1 MNKALITFGC
11 SWTLGVGAGYNGGY
25 FPNNLKEY
33 ELKAWDSALNDPYTY
48 RSLLCKKYNL
58 ENINFSKGGSSNQ
71 TQFRLAEEFFESEE
85 FSNIQKKYKD
95 GIYVL
100 WAITSTARG
109 EFFINKFN
117 RFKTIFY
124 NSSEVKK
131 KTDVILKLSFLM
143 ATEFYTLEQEVK
155 ILNSRMKHWNTYF
168 KGLGIKNIW
177 IETFNH
183 HDYLDPVN
191 NLVFKEDIPR
201 DLLSKITNT
210 VTHDKKFYHT
220 SNWINDGIPIKKGMD
235 LGMLNPYTMHP
246 TLKGHEMIADILSP
260 EIEKLI
266 GS

>member
-11 SWTLGVGAGYNGGY
+11 SWTWGVGAGYNVEY
-25 FPNNLKEY
+25 YPNNTKDYRLE
-33 ELKAWDSALNDPYTY
+33 AWNSALNVPYSY

-58 ENINFSKGGSSNQ
+58 ENINFSIGRSSNQ

-85 FSNIQKKYKD
+85 FSDILKKYKE

-117 RFKTIFY
+117 RFRSIFY
-124 NSSEVKK
+124 NSSEVKNT
-131 KTDVILKLSFLM
+131 TDIIIKISHLM
-143 ATEFYTLEQEVK
+143 GTEFYKLEPEVK
-155 ILNSRMKHWNTYF
+155 LLNNHMKHWNTYF
-168 KGLGIKNIW
+168 KSLGIKNIW
-177 IETFNH
+177 IDTFNH
-183 HDYLDPVN
+183 HNYLDPVD
-191 NLVFKEDIPR
+191 NLCFKEDTPR

-210 VTHDKKFYHT
+210 VTQDKKFYHT
-220 SNWINDGIPIKKGMD
+220 SSWKNDCIPIKRGLD
-235 LGMLNPYTMHP
+235 LELLNPYSMHP